1 MARISTVE
9 RLGTEKV
16 GSLLWEMSSQTTL
29 ALLVYAIYSV
39 TDTYFLSVG
48 INSRAAAGASIIS
61 PVLIA
66 LGGVAT
72 TVGAGGASVVSRAL
86 GEKNPERAAKAVANT
101 FLIFWTTALIITL
114 FGSLFIRRIVYWF
127 GATESVAPYAI
138 TYGRIIFLGAIFST
152 GFSTIVRAD
161 GNIRYSTA
169 MWIIPV
175 LTNTFLCWLFIMVL
189 RLGVAGAALATV
201 IGGQALS
208 AAMSMYFFFFRKNR
222 SYQIRLAYFRPDLAI
237 IKEVVTVGLPSLIKG
252 LSASLLVVI
261 TNNLLKIMGGDDAL
275 SIYAIV
281 GRLVSGLSTPQ
292 TGIVQGM
299 QPILGYNYGLKQ
311 FDRVRKTILYAL
323 GSSVAYGLLVWG
335 VSMLV
340 PSVLI
345 GLLSKEPEIIAGGQ
359 HALRWMSF
367 VFPVGG
373 ISVMVAAYFQAVGRA
388 REALILTLGG
398 VLLVKLPVLLLASG
412 LFSLNGIWISE
423 AVSELILCVLALRML
438 RWDQKKMLSVERL
451 TTSSP

>member
-1 MARISTVE
+1 MH
-9 RLGTEKV
+9 
-16 GSLLWEMSSQTTL
+16 
-29 ALLVYAIYSV
+29 
-39 TDTYFLSVG
+39 
-48 INSRAAAGASIIS
+48 
-61 PVLIA
+61 
-66 LGGVAT
+66 
-72 TVGAGGASVVSRAL
+72 
-86 GEKNPERAAKAVANT
+86 
-101 FLIFWTTALIITL
+101 
-114 FGSLFIRRIVYWF
+114 
-127 GATESVAPYAI
+127 
-138 TYGRIIFLGAIFST
+138 
-152 GFSTIVRAD
+152 
-161 GNIRYSTA
+161 
-169 MWIIPV
+169 
-175 LTNTFLCWLFIMVL
+175 
-189 RLGVAGAALATV
+189 
-201 IGGQALS
+201 
-208 AAMSMYFFFFRKNR
+208 
-222 SYQIRLAYFRPDLAI
+222 QIRLAYFRPDLAI